1 MPAGGAERAREL
13 AACGADCVLLGDAA
27 MHDSALLASLSAEL
41 GEGKVG
47 VWVPARRMSVGWA
60 LDFECNADFRCLAP
74 SRVTPAWEILSSTG
88 QGTGTD
94 AGWWIAQMLERGA
107 AMAVVAVDIDD
118 AGLNICAGLTEQF
131 ASRLWF
137 TPLHDLE
144 ADLRPWVE
152 YGHATNLVLPAIGR
166 YDEAAAARTTRAFFL
181 PPEDR
186 CMRLRFGA
194 FILVSCLFPG
204 FAWAGQAALFDG
216 AQLGETMKAGGFC
229 CVVDAREEGRRKQ
242 RPIPFS
248 VTYQDGLKLAARRL
262 RRGGRGR

>member
-1 MPAGGAERAREL
+1 MTDAAPALSVRRWARNGEGPFAEPVFILDGALPADLRNVTVAMPAGGAGRAREL

-27 MHDSALLASLSAEL
+27 MRDSALLASLSAEL

-47 VWVPARRMSVGWA
+47 VWVPARRMSVNWA

-94 AGWWIAQMLERGA
+94 AGWWIAQMLDRGA

-118 AGLNICAGLTEQF
+118 AGLNVCAGLTEQF

-152 YGHATNLVLPAIGR
+152 YGHAANLVLPAIGR
-166 YDEAAAARTTRAFFL
+166 YDEAAAAALQEHFSSPQRT
-181 PPEDR
+181 
-186 CMRLRFGA
+186 
-194 FILVSCLFPG
+194 
-204 FAWAGQAALFDG
+204 AA
-216 AQLGETMKAGGFC
+216 
-229 CVVDAREEGRRKQ
+229 
-242 RPIPFS
+242 
-248 VTYQDGLKLAARRL
+248 
-262 RRGGRGR
+262 